1 MKKLIS
7 SFILMSMFFSTVF
20 AQKALSPSFFE
31 KADAFF
37 KKNVDRGLVDYTS
50 LRDDT
55 QLKDLIKVIAQADLS
70 QADKSTKQ
78 AFYIN
83 AYNINVIDQAVA
95 LYPLNSVQ
103 SAPRFFDRKVITVAG
118 QQLSLNQLEKEKL
131 LKPYSD
137 ARFHFVL
144 VCGAIGCPPITSF
157 AYTPALLS
165 KQLDQQT
172 RIAINNSQFIQLDA
186 VGKRV
191 SISKIFQWY
200 AGDFGGNTKSIL
212 RFINEYRAEQ
222 IPADYKVDYYE
233 YDWTLN
239 EQGNTSSSDLNPTLG
254 ANASRYV
261 VSAAIQKGSIEV
273 KWFNNLYTQRTGSE
287 GNLTD
292 RSTFLTSSLSFLYG
306 LNNRFN
312 IGFDLRYRQV
322 RNDNLPSSALG
333 VLSLGDGPDRRQ
345 GITAVGPKIRYAPFE
360 GLSNFSIQS
369 AFLFATG
376 SDLAGSSDRPYIDWN
391 GSTWNTQFF
400 NDFSLGNN
408 FSLFTEVDFL
418 LEDIGSK
425 EDGHLNRFSTPATVI
440 LSYFPNPKTTL
451 YALTGFS
458 PYWQSDFDYFAQ
470 AGFGA
475 KYQFTPKLELE
486 LLYTGFTNK
495 FLSDTGG
502 KAATYNLGL
511 RFNL

>member
-7 SFILMSMFFSTVF
+7 SFVFMSVVFSTVF
-20 AQKALSPSFFE
+20 AQRALSPSFFE

-37 KKNVDRGLVDYTS
+37 KKNVEQGLVDYAS
-50 LRDDT
+50 LKTDA
-55 QLKDLIKVIAQADLS
+55 QLKGLIKIIAQADVS
-70 QADKSTKQ
+70 QANDATKQ

-83 AYNINVIDQAVA
+83 AYNLNVIDQAVA

-103 SAPRFFDRKVITVAG
+103 SATKFFDRKAITVGG
-118 QQLSLNQLEKEKL
+118 QKLSLNQLEKEKL
-131 LKPYSD
+131 LKPYGD

-144 VCGAIGCPPITSF
+144 VCGALGCPPITSF

-172 RIAINNSQFIQLDA
+172 RIAINNPQFIQLDA
-186 VGKRV
+186 ASKRV
-191 SISKIFQWY
+191 AISKIFQWY
-200 AGDFGGNTKSIL
+200 VGDFGGNTKSVL
-212 RFINEYRAEQ
+212 KFINEYRSDK
-222 IPADYKVDYYE
+222 IPAGYKVDYYE

-239 EQGNTSSSDLNPTLG
+239 EQRSQGSSDSNPSLG

-273 KWFNNLYTQRTGSE
+273 KWFNNLYTQRTGNE

-306 LNNRFN
+306 LNSRLNVGFN
-312 IGFDLRYRQV
+312 LRYRHV

-345 GITAVGPKIRYAPFE
+345 GITAVGPQIRYAPFE
-360 GLSNFSIQS
+360 GLPNFSIQS

-376 SDLAGSSDRPYIDWN
+376 SDLAGSNDQPYIDWN
-391 GSTWNTQFF
+391 GSSWNTQFF
-400 NDFSLGNN
+400 NDFSLGNS
-408 FSLFTEVDFL
+408 FSLFTEIDVL
-418 LEDIGSK
+418 LEDIGAK
-425 EDGHLNRFSTPATVI
+425 EDGHINRFSTPATVI

-451 YALTGFS
+451 YALSGFS

-470 AGFGA
+470 GGFGA

-486 LLYTGFTNK
+486 LLYTAFTNK